1 MDSDLGEYYDMLRK
15 TESATAYIDEIL
27 SRKKVQK
34 SGREPVDK
42 KGYNPN
48 SDYSIHKYTLSEV
61 LKDCLER
68 GPPGPSP

>member
-27 SRKKVQK
+27 SRKEVQK

-42 KGYNPN
+42 KGITQILIIAFI
-48 SDYSIHKYTLSEV
+48 SIH
-61 LKDCLER
+61 
-68 GPPGPSP
+68 